1 VSETESNTVVEES
14 DVVADGSALAMHGL
28 LDAPGQAPMN
38 GDPLPPLWHWLAFL
52 PRIPQ
57 RDIGPDGHPIVNEF
71 FDSEAYPRRMF
82 AGARIS
88 WPGTAHVGEQ
98 LTRRSRIAN
107 VVTKEGRTGPLLFL
121 TVENEIY
128 EHGDLVIREE
138 QDLVYRAASG
148 SSPAAPS
155 RDIAVD
161 EQTWTWSL
169 PVTIDPVSLFRFSAL
184 TYNAH
189 RIHYDRAYAT
199 QTEGYPGLVVHGP
212 FQAISLAEVCR
223 RFHPESS
230 LASFAFRA
238 QKPAFEGTPLRFC
251 GRGEGDEIELA
262 ALDGS
267 GHVTVSAAAKV
278 ISIE

>member
-1 VSETESNTVVEES
+1 VSETASDKVVEES
-14 DVVADGSALAMHGL
+14 DAVADGSALAMHGL
-28 LDAPGQAPMN
+28 LDAPGQAPRN

-57 RDIGPDGHPIVNEF
+57 REIGLDGHPLVNEF
-71 FDSEAYPRRMF
+71 FDSQAYPRRMF

-98 LTRRSRIAN
+98 LIRRSRVAN
-107 VVTKEGRTGPLLFL
+107 VVTKEGRSGPLLFL

-128 EHGDLVIREE
+128 ERGDLVIREE

-148 SSPAAPS
+148 SSPTAPLS
-155 RDIAVD
+155 DVD
-161 EQTWTWSL
+161 VDVEEETWTWNL
-169 PVTIDPVSLFRFSAL
+169 AVTIDPVSLFRFSAL

-189 RIHYDRAYAT
+189 RIHYDRTYAM

-223 RFHPESS
+223 RFQPESP

-238 QKPAFEGTPLRFC
+238 QRPAFEGAPLRFC
-251 GRGEGDEIELA
+251 GRREGDEIELA
-262 ALDGS
+262 VLDGS
-267 GHVTVSAAAKV
+267 GHITVSAAAKL
-278 ISIE
+278 I

>member
-1 VSETESNTVVEES
+1 VSEIDSNNVVEES
-14 DVVADGSALAMHGL
+14 DTVVDNSALAMHGL
-28 LDAPGQAPMN
+28 LDAPGQAPKN

-57 RDIGPDGHPIVNEF
+57 RDIGLDGHPIVNEL

-98 LTRRSRIAN
+98 LTRRSRVAN
-107 VVTKEGRTGPLLFL
+107 VVTKEGRSGSLLFL

-128 EHGDLVIREE
+128 EQGNLVIREE
-138 QDLVYRAASG
+138 QDLVYRAAAG

-155 RDIAVD
+155 SGGDVD
-161 EQTWTWSL
+161 QQTWTWSL
-169 PVTIDPVSLFRFSAL
+169 PITIDPVSLFRFSAL

-199 QTEGYPGLVVHGP
+199 QTEGYPSLVVHGP
-212 FQAISLAEVCR
+212 LQAISLAELCR
-223 RFHPESS
+223 RFEPESS
-230 LASFAFRA
+230 LASFSFRA
-238 QKPAFEGTPLRFC
+238 QKPAFEGAPLRFC
-251 GRGEGDEIELA
+251 GRHEGDEIELA
-262 ALDGS
+262 ALDGT
-267 GHVTVSAAAKV
+267 GHVTVSAAAKLMAR
-278 ISIE
+278 E

>member
-1 VSETESNTVVEES
+1 VSNKVLEES
-14 DVVADGSALAMHGL
+14 DTVAEGAALAMHGL
-28 LDAPGQAPMN
+28 LDAPGEAPGN
-38 GDPLPPLWHWLAFL
+38 SEPLPPLWHWLAFL

-57 RDIGPDGHPIVNEF
+57 REIGLDGHPIVNEF
-71 FDSEAYPRRMF
+71 LDSEAYPRRMF
-82 AGARIS
+82 AGARIT

-128 EHGDLVIREE
+128 EQGELVIREE

-148 SSPAAPS
+148 SSSTPPS
-155 RDIAVD
+155 SEVD
-161 EQTWTWSL
+161 TDEETWTWDL
-169 PVTIDPVSLFRFSAL
+169 PITIDPVSLFRFSAL

-189 RIHYDRAYAT
+189 RIHYDRTYAT
-199 QTEGYPGLVVHGP
+199 QTEGYPGLVIHGP

-223 RFHPESS
+223 RFQPDSS
-230 LASFAFRA
+230 LASFVFRA
-238 QKPAFEGTPLRFC
+238 QRPAFEGAPLRFC
-251 GRGEGDEIELA
+251 GRREGDEIDLA

-267 GHVTVSAAAKV
+267 GHVTLGATATLTSLA
-278 ISIE
+278 